1 VSARQTYFTTRPS
14 AVNEAIRGRQT
25 VKLPLDK
32 ALHGVLCC
40 PRLEEFEFALAIED
54 RDARTMERSMMF
66 ADRNKLLPEKIGGAF
81 ARRGRL
87 APCTG
92 WIGGGYRIRILAA
105 PFADVHGSSV
115 PNGRRLRT

>member
-1 VSARQTYFTTRPS
+1 
-14 AVNEAIRGRQT
+14 
-25 VKLPLDK
+25 
-32 ALHGVLCC
+32 VLCC

-54 RDARTMERSMMF
+54 RDARTMERNMMF
-66 ADRNKLLPEKIGGAF
+66 ADRNKLLPEKIGGAYT
-81 ARRGRL
+81 RHGRL

-105 PFADVHGSSV
+105 PFGAVHGSSV

>member
-1 VSARQTYFTTRPS
+1 MA
-14 AVNEAIRGRQT
+14 ADRQT

-81 ARRGRL
+81 ARHGRL

-105 PFADVHGSSV
+105 PFADVRGSSV